1 MKKTPALFSLICA
14 GIAAFAV
21 SSCAST
27 KNSLGES
34 NSKELKIVLEGNATT
49 GYSWENTLTNEEIVS
64 VKEKTTYLGKDGIT
78 GAPSKFEY
86 SVKALKDGTTDL
98 TFVYKRPFEADEAL
112 DTIVYKIEVKNGK
125 ILALGTIEG
134 KWRINSFYKNDEAQA
149 ICDVALSLKKEKDGF
164 FVAGEAGVNIFNG
177 NIKLSGNI
185 GKDEG
190 GFALTKMMGPA
201 DAMSFEDN
209 YIQLFNGEFY
219 VIPAVKNGTQI
230 LTIANLKNG
239 LSAEYR
245 LVNEPLVERQ

>member
-1 MKKTPALFSLICA
+1 MKKTPALFSLIFA
-14 GIAAFAV
+14 GVAVFAA

-27 KNSLGES
+27 KNSLDAG
-34 NSKELKIVLEGNATT
+34 NSKELKIVLEGNETT

-64 VKEKTTYLGKDGIT
+64 IKEKVTYLGKDGIT

-98 TFVYKRPFEADEAL
+98 TFVYKRPFEADKAL
-112 DTIVYKIEVKNGK
+112 DTIVYKIEVKNGE
-125 ILALGTIEG
+125 ILAQGTIEG

-149 ICDVALSLKKEKDGF
+149 ICDVVLNLKKEKDDF
-164 FVAGEAGVNIFNG
+164 FVSGEAGVNIFNG
-177 NIKLSGNI
+177 NIKLSENI
-185 GKDEG
+185 GNGEG
-190 GFALTKMMGPA
+190 GFAMTRMMGPA
-201 DAMSFEDN
+201 DAMSFEHE

-219 VIPAVKNGTQI
+219 VIPAVKNGTEI

-245 LVNEPLVERQ
+245 LVKEPLVERQ

>member
-1 MKKTPALFSLICA
+1 MLAIP
-14 GIAAFAV
+14 
-21 SSCAST
+21 
-27 KNSLGES
+27 
-34 NSKELKIVLEGNATT
+34 
-49 GYSWENTLTNEEIVS
+49 
-64 VKEKTTYLGKDGIT
+64 
-78 GAPSKFEY
+78 Y

-134 KWRINSFYKNDEAQA
+134 NWRINSFYKNDEAQA
-149 ICDVALSLKKEKDGF
+149 ICDVALNLKKEKDVF

-219 VIPAVKNGTQI
+219 VIPAVKNGTEI